1 MRIIL
6 DECLPRR
13 LVRDLQPY
21 TVTTVPRQ
29 GWAGKKNGELLR
41 LIIPEFDVFITLDS
55 NLLHQQN
62 LVGIALCIITL
73 HAPNSRYETLQ
84 PIVPRILE
92 TITGAKPGLIIQI
105 DAPFL

>member
-21 TVTTVPRQ
+21 SATTVPRQ
-29 GWAGKKNGELLR
+29 GWAGRKNGDLLR

-55 NLLHQQN
+55 NLVHQQN
-62 LVGIALCIITL
+62 LTGIDLCVITL
-73 HAPNSRYETLQ
+73 HAPNSRYETLL
-84 PIVPRILE
+84 PIVPQILE
-92 TITGAKPGLIIQI
+92 AMREARPGTIIHVGG
-105 DAPFL
+105 

>member
-13 LVRDLQPY
+13 LIRDLQAY
-21 TVTTVPRQ
+21 TATTVPRQ

-55 NLLHQQN
+55 NLAHQQN
-62 LVGIALCIITL
+62 LTGIDLCIITL
-73 HAPNSRYETLQ
+73 HASNSRYETLQ
-84 PIVPRILE
+84 PMIPQVLDALS
-92 TITGAKPGLIIQI
+92 GAQPGSVIQI
-105 DAPFL
+105 KPA

>member
-13 LVRDLQPY
+13 LVRDLQHY

-29 GWAGKKNGELLR
+29 GWAGRKNGDLLR

-55 NLLHQQN
+55 NLVHQQN
-62 LVGIALCIITL
+62 LAGVDLCIITL
-73 HAPNSRYETLQ
+73 HALNSRYETLL
-84 PIVPRILE
+84 PMVPQMMAAIADAR
-92 TITGAKPGLIIQI
+92 PGSIIHVGG
-105 DAPFL
+105 